1 MQKKIGEL
9 GRTEWSLMKICWNLG
24 KSSAKDIYKES
35 LKEKKRCYNTVKTML
50 DRLVEKDYLERE
62 KFGPIWLYS
71 PKVPEVSVTSSAID
85 DFLKTALNN
94 TITPI
99 FSHIVKKKKKY
110 SYDIEEL
117 KRLIED
123 LEEEE

>member
-9 GRTEWSLMKICWNLG
+9 GKSEWALMKICWKLG
-24 KSSAKDIYKES
+24 KSSGKDIYEESRKES
-35 LKEKKRCYNTVKTML
+35 ERHYQTVKTIL

-71 PKVPEVSVTSSAID
+71 TKVSETLVTSSAID

-110 SYDIEEL
+110 QYDIKEL

-123 LEEEE
+123 LEEED